1 MLYLTFEHLY
11 LFFNHYSEHNF
22 NVNLHSKSD
31 FQDLRK
37 TRNMKNKV
45 INYAIAVMLL
55 WANTI
60 AAQEVKNMTAEEV
73 MNLALQN
80 HQQLKLSEKNID
92 ITKQQTEVAKLQKLP
107 TITASTSQFYLGN
120 ALIIDKDFSNS
131 TNVAM
136 PHYGSSYGVQAS
148 QLIFKGG
155 LVKKSVELSGLREQL
170 AALDLEKNKQ
180 DVKFLVLSNY
190 LDMYKIRNQEQ
201 IYLSN
206 KKLAQERLKNIQKF
220 NQQGMVTRNEVIR
233 GELAI
238 KNLDQ
243 GILTLTNN
251 RKILNYNMDIA
262 LGLPQ
267 DTEIVPVESLEG
279 KEQGKGFEYYTQ
291 LAYEHNPQ
299 LKSAQTN
306 ISVAEKNIEIIN
318 TDKLPTLSGFS
329 GYTMQRP
336 VTTRTPVLD
345 MYSNAWQAGISLS
358 YNIDNL
364 YKTKERLKLGTYQKS
379 QAQDALMLTRQN
391 IDMVVNA
398 AYVKYEESIDQA
410 KLQDDAKRLAEEN
423 YKITEA
429 KYLNQLA
436 VQAEM
441 IDAQNQK
448 LQAELDFVNA
458 EINVLYQYY
467 NLLKSIGTL

>member
-1 MLYLTFEHLY
+1 M
-11 LFFNHYSEHNF
+11 
-22 NVNLHSKSD
+22 
-31 FQDLRK
+31 
-37 TRNMKNKV
+37 
-45 INYAIAVMLL
+45 AAMLL
-55 WANTI
+55 YGSLI
-60 AAQEVKNMTAEEV
+60 AAQEVRSMTADEV
-73 MNLALQN
+73 MTLALQN
-80 HQQLKLSEKNID
+80 HQQLKLSEKNIY
-92 ITKQQTEVAKLQKLP
+92 ISKQQTEVTKLQQLP

-155 LVKKSVELSGLREQL
+155 LVKKSIEMAGLREQL
-170 AALDLEKNKQ
+170 AELDLEKNQQ

-190 LDMYKIRNQEQ
+190 LDVYKLKNQEQ
-201 IYLSN
+201 IFLNN

-243 GILTLTNN
+243 GLLTLSNN
-251 RKILNYNMDIA
+251 KKILNYNLDVA

-267 DTEIVPVESLEG
+267 NTEINPTESLVG
-279 KEQGKGFEYYTQ
+279 KELGPGTDYYLQ
-291 LAYEHNPQ
+291 MAYQNNPQ
-299 LKSAQTN
+299 LKSANTN
-306 ISVAEKNIEIIN
+306 IAVAQKNIEIIN
-318 TDKLPTLSGFS
+318 TDKMPTLSGFG
-329 GYTMQRP
+329 GYNMQRP
-336 VTTRTPVLD
+336 ITTRTPVLD
-345 MYSNAWQAGISLS
+345 MYSNSWQAGISLS

-364 YKTKERLKLGTYQKS
+364 YKTKERLKVGELQKT
-379 QAQDALMLTRQN
+379 QAQDALTLTKQN
-391 IDMVVNA
+391 IDMTVNA
-398 AYVKYEESIDQA
+398 AYVKYQESIDQA
-410 KLQDDAKRLAEEN
+410 KLMDDAQKLAEEN

-448 LQAELDFVNA
+448 LQAELDFVTA

-467 NLLKSIGTL
+467 NLLKSTGSL

>member
-1 MLYLTFEHLY
+1 M
-11 LFFNHYSEHNF
+11 
-22 NVNLHSKSD
+22 
-31 FQDLRK
+31 
-37 TRNMKNKV
+37 
-45 INYAIAVMLL
+45 AVMLL
-55 WANTI
+55 YGSLI
-60 AAQEVKNMTAEEV
+60 SAQEVRSMTADEV
-73 MNLALQN
+73 MTLALQN
-80 HQQLKLSEKNID
+80 HQQLKLSEKNIY
-92 ITKQQTEVAKLQKLP
+92 ISKQQTEVTKLQKLP

-155 LVKKSVELSGLREQL
+155 LVKKSIEMADLREQL
-170 AALDLEKNKQ
+170 AELDLEKNQQ

-190 LDMYKIRNQEQ
+190 LDVYKLKNQEQ
-201 IYLSN
+201 IFLNN
-206 KKLAQERLKNIQKF
+206 KKLAQERLKNILKF

-243 GILTLTNN
+243 GLLTLSNN
-251 RKILNYNMDIA
+251 KKILNYNLDIA

-267 DTEIVPVESLEG
+267 NTEIDPTESLDG
-279 KEQGKGFEYYTQ
+279 KKLGKDTGYYMEM
-291 LAYEHNPQ
+291 AYQNNPQ
-299 LKSAQTN
+299 LKSANAN
-306 ISVAEKNIEIIN
+306 IAVAQKNIEIIN
-318 TDKLPTLSGFS
+318 TDKMPTLSGVG
-329 GYTMQRP
+329 GYNMQRP
-336 VTTRTPVLD
+336 ITTRTPVLD
-345 MYSNAWQAGISLS
+345 MYSNSWQAGISLS

-364 YKTKERLKLGTYQKS
+364 YKTKERLKVGELQKS
-379 QAQDALMLTRQN
+379 QAQDALTLTKQN
-391 IDMVVNA
+391 IDMTVNA
-398 AYVKYEESIDQA
+398 AYVKYQESIDQA
-410 KLQDDAKRLAEEN
+410 KLMDDAQKLAEEN

-448 LQAELDFVNA
+448 LQAELDFVTA

-467 NLLKSIGTL
+467 NLLKSTGSL

>member
-1 MLYLTFEHLY
+1 M
-11 LFFNHYSEHNF
+11 
-22 NVNLHSKSD
+22 
-31 FQDLRK
+31 
-37 TRNMKNKV
+37 
-45 INYAIAVMLL
+45 AAMLL
-55 WANTI
+55 YGSLI
-60 AAQEVKNMTAEEV
+60 AAQEVRSMTADEV
-73 MNLALQN
+73 MALALQN
-80 HQQLKLSEKNID
+80 HQQLKLSEKNIY
-92 ITKQQTEVAKLQKLP
+92 ISKQQTEVTKLQQLP

-155 LVKKSVELSGLREQL
+155 LVKKSIEMAGLREQI
-170 AALDLEKNKQ
+170 AELDLEKNQQ

-190 LDMYKIRNQEQ
+190 LDVYKLKNQEQ
-201 IYLSN
+201 IFLNN

-243 GILTLTNN
+243 GLLTLSNN
-251 RKILNYNMDIA
+251 KKILNYNLDVA

-267 DTEIVPVESLEG
+267 NTEINPTESLVG
-279 KEQGKGFEYYTQ
+279 KELGPGTDYYLQ
-291 LAYEHNPQ
+291 MAYQNNPQ
-299 LKSAQTN
+299 LKSANTN
-306 ISVAEKNIEIIN
+306 IAVAQKNIEIIN
-318 TDKLPTLSGFS
+318 TDKMPTLSGFG
-329 GYTMQRP
+329 GYNMQRP
-336 VTTRTPVLD
+336 ITTRTPVLD
-345 MYSNAWQAGISLS
+345 MYSNSWQAGISLS

-364 YKTKERLKLGTYQKS
+364 YKTKERLKVGELQKT
-379 QAQDALMLTRQN
+379 QAQDALTLTKQN
-391 IDMVVNA
+391 IDMTVNA
-398 AYVKYEESIDQA
+398 AYVKYQESIDQA
-410 KLQDDAKRLAEEN
+410 KLMDDAQKLAEEN

-448 LQAELDFVNA
+448 LQAELDFVTA

-467 NLLKSIGTL
+467 NLLKSTGSL

>member
-1 MLYLTFEHLY
+1 
-11 LFFNHYSEHNF
+11 
-22 NVNLHSKSD
+22 
-31 FQDLRK
+31 
-37 TRNMKNKV
+37 MKNKV
-45 INYAIAVMLL
+45 INYAMAAMLL
-55 WANTI
+55 YGSLI
-60 AAQEVKNMTAEEV
+60 AAQEVRSMTADEV
-73 MNLALQN
+73 MTLALQN
-80 HQQLKLSEKNID
+80 HQQLKLSEKNIY
-92 ITKQQTEVAKLQKLP
+92 ISKQQTEVTKLQQLP

-155 LVKKSVELSGLREQL
+155 LVKKSIEMAGLREQL
-170 AALDLEKNKQ
+170 AELDLEKNQQ

-190 LDMYKIRNQEQ
+190 LDVYKLKNQEQ
-201 IYLSN
+201 IFLNN

-243 GILTLTNN
+243 GLLTLSNN
-251 RKILNYNMDIA
+251 KKILNYNLDVA

-267 DTEIVPVESLEG
+267 NTEINPTESLVG
-279 KEQGKGFEYYTQ
+279 KELGPGTDYYLQ
-291 LAYEHNPQ
+291 MAYQNNPQ
-299 LKSAQTN
+299 LKSANTN
-306 ISVAEKNIEIIN
+306 IAVAQKNIEIIN
-318 TDKLPTLSGFS
+318 TDKMPTLSGFG
-329 GYTMQRP
+329 GYNMQRP
-336 VTTRTPVLD
+336 ITTRTPVLD
-345 MYSNAWQAGISLS
+345 MYSNSWQAGISLS

-364 YKTKERLKLGTYQKS
+364 YKTKERLKVGELQKI
-379 QAQDALMLTRQN
+379 QAQDALTLTKQN
-391 IDMVVNA
+391 IDMMVNA
-398 AYVKYEESIDQA
+398 AYVKYQESIDQA
-410 KLQDDAKRLAEEN
+410 KLMDDAQKLAEEN

-448 LQAELDFVNA
+448 LQAELDFVTA

-467 NLLKSIGTL
+467 NLLKSTGSL

>member
-1 MLYLTFEHLY
+1 
-11 LFFNHYSEHNF
+11 
-22 NVNLHSKSD
+22 
-31 FQDLRK
+31 
-37 TRNMKNKV
+37 MKNKV
-45 INYAIAVMLL
+45 INYAMAAMLL
-55 WANTI
+55 YGSLI
-60 AAQEVKNMTAEEV
+60 AAQEVRSMTADEV
-73 MNLALQN
+73 MTLALQN
-80 HQQLKLSEKNID
+80 HQQLKLSEKNIY
-92 ITKQQTEVAKLQKLP
+92 ISKQQTEVTKLQQLP

-131 TNVAM
+131 THVAM
-136 PHYGSSYGVQAS
+136 PHYGSSYSVQAS

-155 LVKKSVELSGLREQL
+155 LVKKSIEMAGLREQL
-170 AALDLEKNKQ
+170 AELDLEKNQQ

-190 LDMYKIRNQEQ
+190 LDVYKLKNQEQ
-201 IYLSN
+201 IFLNN

-243 GILTLTNN
+243 GLLTLSNN
-251 RKILNYNMDIA
+251 KKILNYNLDVA

-267 DTEIVPVESLEG
+267 NTEINPTESLVG
-279 KEQGKGFEYYTQ
+279 KELGLGTDYYLQ
-291 LAYEHNPQ
+291 IAYQNNPQ
-299 LKSAQTN
+299 LKSANTN
-306 ISVAEKNIEIIN
+306 IAMAQKNIEIIN
-318 TDKLPTLSGFS
+318 TDKMPTLSGFG
-329 GYTMQRP
+329 GYNMQRP
-336 VTTRTPVLD
+336 ITTRTPVLD
-345 MYSNAWQAGISLS
+345 MYSNSWQAGISLS

-364 YKTKERLKLGTYQKS
+364 YKTKERLKVGELQKT
-379 QAQDALMLTRQN
+379 QAQDALTLTKQN
-391 IDMVVNA
+391 IDMMVNA
-398 AYVKYEESIDQA
+398 AYVKYQESIDQA
-410 KLQDDAKRLAEEN
+410 KLMDDAQKLAEEN

-448 LQAELDFVNA
+448 LQAELDFVTA

-467 NLLKSIGTL
+467 NLLKSTGSL